1 MNARSSSMP
10 GALLATVVVC
20 SLCVPVAA
28 RAQDARTTEPGTR
41 QMSIADLR
49 AWKSI
54 RGPTVSPDGKWL
66 AYELA
71 PNDGDATV
79 VIRATH
85 DTTEWRFPVGDASA
99 GGRGGRRFGGPALVT
114 ISGDSK
120 WAVFRVQPTKE
131 ETARARTSRRPAES
145 KVALVDL
152 ATGKKRDFD
161 RIRRFAFQGDHPHW
175 LALLTEP
182 SGAAGGGATGA
193 AGGRGGR
200 GGAGGSGGAPA
211 VRTNSSDLLL
221 YDLADGSIQ
230 NVGSVSEFGF
240 DHDGRYLA
248 YTVETADHVGDG
260 VQVRDLDTNVVDAL
274 DGSRAVYRHLAW
286 ADSGLALAALR
297 VMADTA
303 GRDTTVDVVAFTG
316 FGAGG
321 PKKTVL
327 DLTGRSDAPAGMVV
341 SPDRGPSWSE
351 DLGTLYF
358 GLKEAPEPPPR
369 GHERGTD
376 LQSLIKP
383 GAPGMGGRQNQPR
396 TAAPTD
402 EDLPSLILWHWDD
415 PRLQSQQIV
424 QQQQDEHYSYLAE
437 YRLGE
442 NRVIRLANDSLRN
455 VSIAPHDRYA
465 YSLGNEPYQRDES
478 ITGRA
483 FVDIYTIDLRTGQER
498 RPVRK
503 VITRVVPSADGSR
516 LLFWGMDANWHLI
529 DMATGKVRN
538 LTAGMPVTFANV
550 KDDHNDLVKPPEPV
564 VGWSKDGGWVLL
576 SDGWDVWK
584 VSATGAPPLN
594 LTRNGRATRV
604 HYQRRVMVPRDEEGI
619 DLSKPLYFQTYGEW
633 TKKEGLSRV
642 DAGKGGATRLMWDDA
657 YFGFMKA
664 KDADVVLYSRQT
676 FNAYPDWYLAKSDF
690 SGGTRLTDAD
700 PQQREF
706 AWSSGARLIDY
717 VSAKGDSLQGAL
729 ILPADYEPGKKYP
742 LLVEIY
748 EKRSQELHDYVL
760 PSDTR
765 APDLS
770 VYTSRGYAV
779 LLPDIVYRVND
790 PGMSAVWCVVP
801 AVKAAIA
808 TGIVDSTKVGLHGH
822 SWGGYQTAFLVTQ
835 THIFAAAVAGAPL
848 TDMVSMYGSVYWNAG
863 IGDAQIFESSQGRF
877 KGSFLDNWD
886 AYVRNS
892 PAFHTK
898 NVTTPLIILSD
909 DKDGAVDFNQGI
921 TWFNDLRN
929 AGKKVILLTYV
940 GENHGLARPVNQ
952 RDYAMRMQEFFDH
965 YLEGAP
971 APDWMLHGI
980 PRIEMDAELKAVR
993 ARVDAELAGAHK
1005 HAADGKVDRRSGG
1018 GPGE

>member
-1 MNARSSSMP
+1 MTRR
-10 GALLATVVVC
+10 
-20 SLCVPVAA
+20 VPVLAAGFLFGAAMFSPCAPAA
-28 RAQDARTTEPGTR
+28 RAQQPAAAPTR
-41 QMSIADLR
+41 QISIADMR

-54 RGPTVSPDGKWL
+54 RGASVSPDGKWL
-66 AYELA
+66 VYELA

-79 VIRATH
+79 VIRAT
-85 DTTEWRFPVGDASA
+85 TGGTEWRFPVGDAS
-99 GGRGGRRFGGPALVT
+99 GGRGGRGGSGVAT

-120 WAVFRVQPTKE
+120 WAIFHVAPTKAE
-131 ETARARTSRRPAES
+131 AERARKTHKPAES

-152 ATGKKRDFD
+152 SDGHQREFA
-161 RIRRFAFQGDHPHW
+161 RIGAFAFAGDHPEW
-175 LALLTEP
+175 LALHTEP
-182 SGAAGGGATGA
+182 APAEGGAA
-193 AGGRGGR
+193 AGGRGGE
-200 GGAGGSGGAPA
+200 SAPRA
-211 VRTNSSDLLL
+211 HSSDLLL
-221 YDLADGSIQ
+221 YHLADGTIV
-230 NVGSVSEFGF
+230 NVGNVGEFGF

-248 YTVETADHVGDG
+248 YTIETGDRVGDG
-260 VQVRDLDTNVVDAL
+260 IQLRDLASNVVRTVDGARAL
-274 DGSRAVYRHLAW
+274 YHRLAW
-286 ADSGLALAALR
+286 ADSGLAFAALR
-297 VMADTA
+297 LTPDSAT
-303 GRDTTVDVVAFTG
+303 RDTNVAVVAFNA
-316 FGAGG
+316 FGADG
-321 PKKTVL
+321 PRKTVL
-327 DLTGRSDAPAGMVV
+327 DLAARNDAPADMAI
-341 SPDRGPSWSE
+341 SPDRGPTWSE
-351 DLGTLYF
+351 DLGVVYF
-358 GLKEAPEPPPR
+358 GMREAPKPPAR
-369 GHERGTD
+369 DSLAGTD
-376 LQSLIKP
+376 LQSLVKP
-383 GAPGMGGRQNQPR
+383 GAPGMGGTQNQPR
-396 TAAPTD
+396 TAAPSD
-402 EDLPSLILWHWDD
+402 EDLPSLILWHWND

-424 QQQQDEHYSYLAE
+424 QEQQDKHYSYLAE
-437 YRLGE
+437 YRLAE

-465 YSLGNEPYQRDES
+465 YALGNAPYERDQS

-483 FVDIYTIDLRTGQER
+483 FVDIYTIDLRTGAER

-503 VITRVVPSADGSR
+503 VITRAFPSADGTQ
-516 LLFWGMDANWHLI
+516 LLYWAMDANWHLI
-529 DMATGKVRN
+529 DMATGQERN
-538 LTAGMPVTFANV
+538 LTRGLPVSFADAE
-550 KDDHNDLVKPPEPV
+550 DDHYNLVQPPEPAI
-564 VGWSKDGGWVLL
+564 GWSKDGAAVLL

-584 VSATGAPPLN
+584 VSASGAPAVN
-594 LTRNGRATRV
+594 LTVDGRKTQVR
-604 HYQRRVMVPRDEEGI
+604 YQRRTLVDRSDDGI

-633 TKKEGLSRV
+633 TKKSGLARV
-642 DAGKGGATRLMWDDA
+642 DGVHGGATRLMWDDA
-657 YFGFMKA
+657 ALNFIKA
-664 KDADVVLYSRQT
+664 KDTDVVLYARST
-676 FNAYPDWYLAKSDF
+676 FNDYPDWYLAKSDF

-706 AWSSGARLIDY
+706 AWSSGTRLVNY
-717 VSAKGDSLQGAL
+717 TSAKGDKLQGAL
-729 ILPADYEPGKKYP
+729 FLPANYEPGKKYP

-748 EKRSQELHDYVL
+748 EKRSQELHNYVV

-801 AVKAAIA
+801 AVQAAIA
-808 TGIVDSTKVGLHGH
+808 TGIVDAAHVGLHGH

-892 PAFHTK
+892 PAFHSK

-940 GENHGLARPVNQ
+940 GENHGLAKPVNQ

-965 YLEGAP
+965 YLKGAP
-971 APDWMLHGI
+971 EPDWMVHGI
-980 PRIEMDAELKAVR
+980 PRLKMEAALKAER
-993 ARVDAELAGAHK
+993 ARVEAQLPKPAAGA
-1005 HAADGKVDRRSGG
+1005 AAGG
-1018 GPGE
+1018 GGRRRP

>member
-1 MNARSSSMP
+1 MTRRSP
-10 GALLATVVVC
+10 LLATVLLLGAAV
-20 SLCVPVAA
+20 LLPCVPAVV
-28 RAQDARTTEPGTR
+28 RAQAPGATTPAR

-54 RGPTVSPDGKWL
+54 RGPSVSPDGNWL
-66 AYELA
+66 AYALA

-79 VIRATH
+79 VIRSTSG
-85 DTTEWRFPVGDASA
+85 TTQWTFPVGDASA
-99 GGRGGRRFGGPALVT
+99 SGRGRGRGGASGVVT

-120 WAVFRVQPTKE
+120 WAMFEVAPTKAE
-131 ETARARTSRRPAES
+131 AERARKSHKPAES

-152 ATGKKRDFD
+152 ATGHEKEFA
-161 RIRRFAFQGDHPHW
+161 RIGQFAFAGDHPQWVAMH
-175 LALLTEP
+175 TRPE
-182 SGAAGGGATGA
+182 AAGSD
-193 AGGRGGR
+193 GRGGS
-200 GGAGGSGGAPA
+200 ATPAPRA
-211 VRTNSSDLLL
+211 SSSDLLL
-221 YDLADGSIQ
+221 YRLADGMIVNIG
-230 NVGSVSEFGF
+230 NVGEFGF

-248 YTVETADHVGDG
+248 YTVETGDRVGDG
-260 VQVRDLDTNVVDAL
+260 IQLRDLATDVVRTV
-274 DGSRAVYRHLAW
+274 DGARAEYRRLAW

-297 VMADTA
+297 VTADSA
-303 GRDTTVDVVAFTG
+303 ARDTNVAVVAFND

-327 DLTGRSDAPAGMVV
+327 DLDGRSDAPAGMAI
-341 SPDRGPSWSE
+341 SPDRGPTWSE
-351 DLGTLYF
+351 DLGAVYF
-358 GLKEAPEPPPR
+358 GLRDAPKPAPKDS
-369 GHERGTD
+369 GSGTD

-383 GAPGMGGRQNQPR
+383 GAPGMGGTVNQPK
-396 TAAPTD
+396 TPAASD
-402 EDLPSLILWHWDD
+402 EDLPSLILWHWND

-424 QQQQDEHYSYLAE
+424 QEQQDKRYSYLAE

-465 YSLGNEPYQRDES
+465 YALGNRPYERDES

-483 FVDIYTIDLRTGQER
+483 YVDIYTIDLRTGAEH

-503 VITRVVPSADGSR
+503 VITRVVPSADGTH
-516 LLFWGMDANWHLI
+516 LLYWGMDANWHLI
-529 DMATGKVRN
+529 DMATGQERN
-538 LTAGMPVTFANV
+538 LTRGMPVTFANME
-550 KDDHNDLVKPPEPV
+550 DDHYNLVQPPEPV
-564 VGWSKDGGWVLL
+564 VGWSRDGASVLL

-584 VSATGAPPLN
+584 VPADGAPAVD
-594 LTRNGRATRV
+594 LTRDGRRTKVR
-604 HYQRRVMVPRDEEGI
+604 YQRRTLVPEDEKGI

-642 DAGKGGATRLMWDDA
+642 DGENGGATRLMWDDA
-657 YFGFMKA
+657 DLNFLKA
-664 KDADVVLYSRQT
+664 KDADVVLYSRGT
-676 FNAYPDWYLAKSDF
+676 FNAYPDWYRAKADF

-700 PQQREF
+700 PQQQEF
-706 AWSSGARLIDY
+706 AWSSGTRLINY
-717 VSAKGDSLQGAL
+717 TSAKGDKLQGAL
-729 ILPADYEPGKKYP
+729 FLPANYEPGKKYP

-748 EKRSQELHDYVL
+748 EKRSQELHNYVV

-801 AVKAAIA
+801 AVQAAIA
-808 TGIVDSTKVGLHGH
+808 TGIVDPAHVGLHGH

-892 PAFHTK
+892 PAFHSK

-940 GENHGLARPVNQ
+940 GENHGLAKPVNQ
-952 RDYAMRMQEFFDH
+952 RDYAMRMQQFFDH
-965 YLEGAP
+965 YLKGAP
-971 APDWMLHGI
+971 APDWMVHGI
-980 PRIEMDAELKAVR
+980 PRLKMEDVLKAER
-993 ARVDAELAGAHK
+993 ARVDAELPKPKAGEA
-1005 HAADGKVDRRSGG
+1005 AADRRRRT
-1018 GPGE
+1018 P